1 MFNLPDEKDFNYML
15 SQLGTSV
22 SINDVQQT
30 AIITNQDVPSNDT
43 RKLTTLSP
51 IQTGDWVKY
60 NNGNWLVMTD
70 GEKRYNKYCV
80 LIQKSFYR
88 IAFPTSVTG
97 EYILLPVIIQQ
108 KKNARNDQGYF
119 VFPDDEIIVT
129 VSESEDSLKI
139 ATGDKFIKWGVGWKV
154 LSIDR
159 AQKGLIN
166 LYCGTRQLET
176 GEKEPGSVNSIVITP
191 SSASITTPETQQLTA
206 AVYDANN
213 YKLVN
218 EGVLWTSS
226 DTSIA
231 TVNSTGL
238 VSSIAKGS
246 CTITATSES
255 NSAVAG
261 TCTVTVVPGA
271 ATIGSVVV
279 TPSSVEF
286 YTGETSQL
294 TAKVY
299 DSNNNELTGETVTWA
314 SSNTSVATVDSTGKV
329 TSVAIGNCTITA
341 TSVTN
346 TSKSDTCA
354 VKILDGGWF

>member
-15 SQLGTSV
+15 KELGTPV
-22 SINDVQQT
+22 LINDEEQT
-30 AIITNQDVPSNDT
+30 AIISNLDVYSNDT
-43 RKLTTLSP
+43 RKLTTLFP
-51 IQTGDWVKY
+51 VQTGDWVKY
-60 NNGNWLVMTD
+60 NDSDWLVMTD

-80 LIQKSFYR
+80 LIKKSSYR
-88 IAFPTSVTG
+88 IAFPTGVTG

-129 VSESEDSLKI
+129 VRESEQSSQIKTD
-139 ATGDKFIKWGVGWKV
+139 DKFIKWGVGWKV

-166 LYCGTRQLET
+166 LYCGTRLLEP

-191 SSASITTPETQQLTA
+191 STVSITVSETQQLTA
-206 AVYDANN
+206 AVYDINN

-231 TVNSTGL
+231 TVDSSGL
-238 VSSIAKGS
+238 VSSVAEGS

-261 TCTVTVVPGA
+261 TCVVTVVPGA
-271 ATIGSVVV
+271 AIIGSVVV
-279 TPSSVEF
+279 TPSSVEI
-286 YTGETSQL
+286 YKGDTYQL

-299 DSNNNELTGETVTWA
+299 DTDNNELTDETVTWA

-341 TSVTN
+341 TSVTD

-354 VKILDGGWF
+354 VTIADGGWW